1 MEIDE
6 DIYFSLNS
14 FVELKDYIIVD
25 LDNFLFTNLCW
36 KV

>member
-25 LDNFLFTNLCW
+25 LDNFY
-36 KV
+36 